1 MNQTKLNQLAV
12 WTALGAGGLDFCTG
26 LGLVAAPALMLR
38 MMGMNEIFGDLVYLR
53 FVGAFVWAV
62 GFSYLW
68 AWRRRQL
75 TGDATL
81 LRATLEITIIFRLAA
96 GSFGAWAIMRGWL
109 MPAWVSVPVTD
120 FLLAAVQGWLLSRGA
135 LARSR

>member
-1 MNQTKLNQLAV
+1 MNHQKHNQLAV
-12 WTALGAGGLDFCTG
+12 GLALGAGALDFCTG

-38 MMGMNEIFGDLVYLR
+38 LMGMSEIFGDLVYLR

-68 AWRRRQL
+68 ALRRWQQ
-75 TGDATL
+75 TGDPTL

-96 GSFGAWAIMRGWL
+96 GSFAAWAILRGWL
-109 MPAWVSVPVTD
+109 VPAWASVPATD
-120 FLLAAVQGWLLSRGA
+120 FFLAAAQGWLLRQGA
-135 LARSR
+135 LALKK

>member
-1 MNQTKLNQLAV
+1 MSLKKINQLALAL
-12 WTALGAGGLDFCTG
+12 ALGAGALDFCTG

-38 MMGMNEIFGDLVYLR
+38 LMGMSEIFGDLVYLR

-68 AWRRRQL
+68 ALRRWQQ
-75 TGDATL
+75 TGDPAL

-96 GSFGAWAIMRGWL
+96 GSFGAWAILRGWL
-109 MPAWVSVPVTD
+109 VPAWASVPATD
-120 FLLAAVQGWLLSRGA
+120 FILAAAQGWLLSQGA
-135 LARSR
+135 LARKD

>member
-1 MNQTKLNQLAV
+1 MNPKNLDQLAG
-12 WTALGAGGLDFCTG
+12 WLALAAGALDFCTG
-26 LGLVAAPALMLR
+26 LGLVVAPALLLR
-38 MMGMNEIFGDLVYLR
+38 LMGMGETFGDMVYLR

-68 AWRRRQL
+68 ALRRRQL

-96 GSFGAWAIMRGWL
+96 GSFAAWAILRGWL
-109 MPAWVSVPVTD
+109 MPAWASVPATD
-120 FLLAAVQGWLLSRGA
+120 FFLAATQGWLLRRGA
-135 LARSR
+135 LAQKK